1 MAKVKMT
8 PIGSSLSQDERYQHN
23 RRGIDA
29 LNERIAGLRSRCRAG
44 WGERYQQR
52 VHTKQ
57 KMTSWERVE
66 AIRDPDSPI
75 LPIGTFVNQGVV
87 FEGGKESPAA
97 GGITAFVRVHSRW
110 VVVIANDNT
119 VASGSWWP
127 MTPEKIQRA
136 QEIAL
141 RLKVPV
147 IYLVDCSG
155 LFLPEQGRS
164 FPGKRGAGHIFKM
177 NSLLSDA
184 GVPQIS
190 GVFGDC
196 IAGGGYM
203 PLISDKVIMTEQAY
217 MVIAG
222 AALIQGAKSQKITSL
237 SIGGPNVHVH
247 LSSCADDRAPSD
259 EVCLVMIRD
268 EVERLG
274 SSSAPYYRFG
284 AEVSPPRFATEELE
298 GLMPVSHSDR
308 YDIREVIARL
318 VDDSLFW
325 ELGAE
330 VGPELIV
337 GVARIQGLYL
347 GVIANNQDLVA
358 HPQHPNRKRPG
369 GILYKESIAKAAS
382 FSRACNDDGLPIV
395 WLQDISGFDI
405 GPDAERQGLLGYGS
419 SLIYSNSTHSTP
431 MITVLLRKAS
441 GAGYYAMAG
450 HPYDPVLQLSTP
462 LTRQAVMEGKTLAIG
477 AFNTKLDDQFQIATD
492 DPIERA
498 KIEEGMRQ
506 VEEKIESDMDPV
518 KAAAQMD
525 TDEVVYLRELRGY
538 LECAIEMCY
547 QSSGVRRIKNP
558 RIWSMHDLEVMWG
571 APVRSEDQASHRPQ
585 VTSSVSSSQPS
596 ERVTPSTSSGAC
608 YEAPID
614 GTLYYAPSPDTPPFV
629 EPGSTVKSGDV
640 IALIEVM
647 KFFYEMK
654 YEGETQ
660 VIAAERGAQ
669 DGQPVEAGEVIWWW
683 TS

>member
-8 PIGSSLSQDERYQHN
+8 PIGSILSQNGQWASN
-23 RRGIDA
+23 REGIA
-29 LNERIAGLRSRCRAG
+29 KLNERIADLRSQCRSG

-52 VHTKQ
+52 VHAKG

-66 AIRDPDSPI
+66 ALKDEDSPI
-75 LPIGTFVNQGVV
+75 LPIGTFVNQGVI
-87 FEGGKESPAA
+87 FEGGKESPSA
-97 GGITAFVRVHSRW
+97 GVITAFVKVHARW

-127 MTPEKIQRA
+127 LTPEKIQRA

-164 FPGKRGAGHIFKM
+164 FPGKQGAGHIFKM

-247 LSSCADDRAPSD
+247 LSNCADDRAPSD
-259 EVCLVMIRD
+259 EVCLSMIRE
-268 EVERLG
+268 EVSLLG

-284 AEVSPPRFATEELE
+284 AEAAPPRFATVELE
-298 GLMPVSHSDR
+298 GLMPFNHSDR

-318 VDDSLFW
+318 VDDSLLW

-330 VGPELIV
+330 IGPELIV
-337 GVARIQGLYL
+337 GIARIQGLYV
-347 GVIANNQDLVA
+347 GIIANNQDLVT
-358 HPQHPNRKRPG
+358 HPQNPSRKRPG

-382 FSRACNDDGLPIV
+382 FSRACNDDGLPII

-405 GPDAERQGLLGYGS
+405 GPEAERQGLLGYGS

-450 HPYDPVLQLSTP
+450 HPYDPILQLSTP
-462 LTRQAVMEGKTLAIG
+462 ITRQAVMEGKTLAIG

-492 DPIERA
+492 DPHERV
-498 KIEEGMRQ
+498 KIEQGMRA
-506 VEEKIESDMDPV
+506 VEEKIEADMDPI

-538 LECAIEMCY
+538 LECATEMCY

-558 RIWSMHDLEVMWG
+558 RIWSMHDLDVLWG
-571 APVRSEDQASHRPQ
+571 AQ
-585 VTSSVSSSQPS
+585 VQPSLQPIPTMTHQKSSSAGSDHQTIPAS
-596 ERVTPSTSSGAC
+596 SSGSFF
-608 YEAPID
+608 EAPID
-614 GTLYYAPSPDTPPFV
+614 GTLYYSPSPDTPPFIT
-629 EPGSTVKSGDV
+629 PGSTVNPGDV
-640 IALIEVM
+640 VALIEVM

-654 YEGETQ
+654 YEGN
-660 VIAAERGAQ
+660 VPCIAAERGAT
-669 DGQPVEAGEVIWWW
+669 DAQPVEAGEVIWWW
-683 TS
+683 A

>member
-1 MAKVKMT
+1 MAKLDLS
-8 PIGSSLSQDERYQHN
+8 PIGQSLTRDEEFHSNHN
-23 RRGIDA
+23 GIIA
-29 LNERIAGLRSRCRAG
+29 LNERIQSLREQCYGG
-44 WGERYQQR
+44 WGVKYQER
-52 VHTKQ
+52 VHQKG
-57 KMTSWERVE
+57 KMTTWERVE
-66 AIRDPDSPI
+66 ALKDEGSTVY
-75 LPIGTFVNQGVV
+75 PIGTFVNEGVIFEGDKVSPSAGVV
-87 FEGGKESPAA
+87 
-97 GGITAFVRVHSRW
+97 TAFIQVHSRW
-110 VVVIANDNT
+110 VVCIANDNT

-127 MTPEKIQRA
+127 LTPEKIQRA

-147 IYLVDCSG
+147 VYLVDCSG

-184 GVPQIS
+184 GVPQLS

-247 LSSCADDRAPSD
+247 LSHCADDRAPND
-259 EVCLVMIRD
+259 EVCLSMLRH
-268 EVERLG
+268 EVSLLN
-274 SSSAPYYRFG
+274 SSAVPYYRFG
-284 AEVSPPRFATEELE
+284 SEPAPPRFNSAELE

-308 YDIREVIARL
+308 YSMREVIARL
-318 VDDSLFW
+318 IDDSLFW
-325 ELGAE
+325 ELGANI
-330 VGPELIV
+330 GPELIT
-337 GVARIQGLYL
+337 GVAKIEGLYV

-358 HPQHPNRKRPG
+358 HPHIPGRKRPG

-382 FSRACNDDGLPIV
+382 FSRACNDDGLPIL

-405 GPDAERQGLLGYGS
+405 GIEAERQGLLGYGS
-419 SLIYSNSTHSTP
+419 SLIYSNSTHTTP

-477 AFNTKLDDQFQIATD
+477 AFNTKLDDQFNIATD
-492 DPIERA
+492 DPHERA
-498 KIEEGMRQ
+498 KIEAGMSA
-506 VEEKIESDMDPV
+506 VEAKIEADMDPV

-525 TDEVVYLRELRGY
+525 TDEVVYLSELRSY
-538 LECAIEMCY
+538 LSCITEMCY
-547 QSSGVRRIKNP
+547 QASGVRRIKNP
-558 RIWSMHDLEVMWG
+558 RIWSMHDLAVMWG
-571 APVRSEDQASHRPQ
+571 SGARDPIVSKAQDKG
-585 VTSSVSSSQPS
+585 SVS
-596 ERVTPSTSSGAC
+596 ERPPEWQGLESLD
-608 YEAPID
+608 APID
-614 GTLYYAPSPDTPPFV
+614 GTLYYAPSPDAPPFV
-629 EPGSTVKSGDV
+629 TEGQTVHHGDIV
-640 IALIEVM
+640 ALIEVM
-647 KFFYEMK
+647 KFFYEIK
-654 YEGETQ
+654 YEGDSPQ
-660 VIAAERGAQ
+660 VAAHRGSAESH
-669 DGQPVEAGEVIWWW
+669 PIEAGAPIWLWQASDH
-683 TS
+683 TKST

>member
-1 MAKVKMT
+1 MGKVKMT
-8 PIGSSLSQDERYQHN
+8 PIGSILTQDESYRHN
-23 RRGIDA
+23 REGLER
-29 LNERIAGLRSRCRAG
+29 LNERIADLRTRCRAG
-44 WGERYQQR
+44 WGERYQKR
-52 VHTKQ
+52 VHTKG

-66 AIRDPDSPI
+66 ALKDSDSPI
-75 LPIGTFVNQGVV
+75 LPIGTFVNQGVI
-87 FEGGKESPAA
+87 FEGGKESPSA
-97 GGITAFVRVHSRW
+97 GVITAFVRVHARW

-147 IYLVDCSG
+147 VYLVDCSG

-164 FPGKRGAGHIFKM
+164 FPGKQGAGHIFKM

-184 GVPQIS
+184 GVPQVS

-268 EVERLG
+268 EVSRLG

-284 AEVSPPRFATEELE
+284 AEAAPPRFGTSELE

-308 YDIREVIARL
+308 YEIREVIARL

-325 ELGAE
+325 ELGAQ
-330 VGPELIV
+330 VGPELVV
-337 GVARIQGLYL
+337 GVARIQGLYV
-347 GVIANNQDLVA
+347 GIIANNQDLVA

-405 GPDAERQGLLGYGS
+405 GPEAERQGLLGYGS

-462 LTRQAVMEGKTLAIG
+462 ITRQAVMEGKTLAIG

-492 DPIERA
+492 DPTERA
-498 KIEEGMRQ
+498 KIEAGMRS
-506 VEEKIESDMDPV
+506 VEEKIEADMDPV

-538 LECAIEMCY
+538 LECAVEMCY

-571 APVRSEDQASHRPQ
+571 APVHPHDQVIKGTTHIAD
-585 VTSSVSSSQPS
+585 SSATKHDKIVPES
-596 ERVTPSTSSGAC
+596 SSGAFF
-608 YEAPID
+608 EAPID
-614 GTLYYAPSPDTPPFV
+614 GTLYYAPSPDTPSFV
-629 EPGSTVKSGDV
+629 TPGSTVQPGDV

-654 YEGETQ
+654 YEGDSP
-660 VIAAERGAQ
+660 VVAAERGAT
-669 DGQPVEAGEVIWWW
+669 DGQPIEAGEVIWWW
-683 TS
+683 T